1 MLQLKQ
7 FRYHIDNLGYL
18 VYGKKYAMA
27 VDGGAY
33 GEILS
38 FIKSGGLNLL
48 FVTNTHGHQDHTSGN
63 ASLLHESNAR
73 LLRYEEIQNT
83 EIELEGQKLSVYNT
97 PGHTADSLCFH
108 VDNVLITGDTL
119 FNGTIGNC
127 FSGDARGFYQSIKK
141 IMSLS
146 ESTVIYA
153 GHDYVE
159 EAMTFARRLEPDNE
173 YIEIFLQKYRAAHVF
188 SRLTEELRVNP
199 YLRFN
204 ESSIIELLKRN
215 GLPAKTEWQRWQSL
229 MAID

>member
-7 FRYHIDNLGYL
+7 FRYHIDNLAYI

-38 FIKSGGLNLL
+38 FIESRGLNLL
-48 FVTNTHGHQDHTSGN
+48 FVTNTHGHVDHTSGN
-63 ASLLHESNAR
+63 GSLLRGSNAR

-83 EIELEGQKLSVYNT
+83 EIELEGRKISVYNT

-108 VDNVLITGDTL
+108 VGNALITGDTL

-127 FSGDARGFYQSIKK
+127 FSGDTKGFYQSIKR

-159 EAMTFARRLEPDNE
+159 EAMNFARRLEPDNE
-173 YIEIFLQKYRAAHVF
+173 CIEVFLQKHRADHVF
-188 SRLTEELRVNP
+188 SRLDEELKVNP

-204 ESSIIELLKRN
+204 ESSIIDLLKRN

-229 MAID
+229 MTID

>member
-7 FRYHIDNLGYL
+7 FRHHVDNFGYL

-27 VDGGAY
+27 VDGGAH

-38 FIKSGGLNLL
+38 FIKSRRLNLL
-48 FVTNTHGHQDHTSGN
+48 YVTNTHGHADHTSGN
-63 ASLLHESNAR
+63 EALLRESNAR
-73 LLRYEEIQNT
+73 LLLYEEIQDA
-83 EIELEGQKLSVYNT
+83 EIELEGRKIRVYNT
-97 PGHTADSLCFH
+97 PGHTVDSLCFH
-108 VDNVLITGDTL
+108 VNNVLITGDTL
-119 FNGTIGNC
+119 FNGTVGNC
-127 FSGDARGFYQSIKK
+127 FSGDVKGFYHSIKK

-159 EAMTFARRLEPDNE
+159 EAMDFARRLEPDNE
-173 YIEIFLQKYRAAHVF
+173 YIEIFSQNYRPDHVF

-204 ESSIIELLKRN
+204 ERCIIDCLKKI
-215 GLPAKTEWQRWQSL
+215 GLPRKTEWQRWQSL
-229 MAID
+229 MTID

>member
-7 FRYHIDNLGYL
+7 FRYHVDNLGYI
-18 VYGKKYAMA
+18 VYGEKYAMA
-27 VDGGAY
+27 VDGGADV
-33 GEILS
+33 EILS
-38 FIKSGGLNLL
+38 FIDSRNLNLL
-48 FVTNTHGHQDHTSGN
+48 FVTNTHWHADHTSGN
-63 ASLLHESNAR
+63 GSLLRQSNAR
-73 LLRYEEIQNT
+73 LLRYEEIENT
-83 EIELEGQKLSVYNT
+83 EIELEGRKLRVYNT

-127 FSGDARGFYQSIKK
+127 FSGDIKGFYHSIKK

-159 EAMTFARRLEPDNE
+159 EAMNFARRLEPDNE
-173 YIEIFLQKYRAAHVF
+173 YIEVFLQKYRADHVF
-188 SRLTEELRVNP
+188 SGLDEELRVNP

-204 ESSIIELLKRN
+204 EPSIIDLLKKN

-229 MAID
+229 MTID

>member
-1 MLQLKQ
+1 MLQVKQ
-7 FRYHIDNLGYL
+7 FRYHIDNLAYL

-27 VDGGAY
+27 VDGGAD

-38 FIKSGGLNLL
+38 FINSRNLNLL
-48 FVTNTHGHQDHTSGN
+48 FVTNTHGHADHTSGN
-63 ASLLHESNAR
+63 EALLHESNAR
-73 LLRYEEIQNT
+73 LLRYEEIENT
-83 EIELEGQKLSVYNT
+83 EIELEGRKLKVYNT

-127 FSGDARGFYQSIKK
+127 FSGDAEGFYQSIKR

-159 EAMTFARRLEPDNE
+159 EAMNFARRLEPDNE
-173 YIEIFLQKYRAAHVF
+173 YIEVFLQKYRADHVF
-188 SRLTEELRVNP
+188 SRLDEELRVNP
-199 YLRFN
+199 YLRSN
-204 ESSIIELLKRN
+204 ERSIINLLKRN
-215 GLPAKTEWQRWQSL
+215 GMPAKTEWQRWQSL
-229 MAID
+229 MTID